1 MRLVPRRIQYSQC
14 SFIHAHVPQ
23 HGGPLSEVR
32 GHGAVVSTCRSSIH
46 VPQHLRTARV
56 IARGSSTGRPRT
68 HAVLGGVESKR
79 RGGTGESRGSGG
91 RRHTGRLHASAH
103 HGGTGESRGEPR
115 DPSLRV
121 PSLRL
126 GLRLRAPSLRLGF
139 RHCASGSVIAPRV
152 PSAGSVIAPRAPSAG
167 SVIAPRVPSAGSV
180 IAPRVPSLRLGFR
193 HCASGSGSACASS
206 LLPSASRLRRRPL
219 AETTRAAPGV
229 VGDRPIGGT
238 VPRLSVCSCKPPR
251 GSLRTAG
258 EGPLAG
264 IWSSVP

>member
-1 MRLVPRRIQYSQC
+1 MRPDEGGFSLSHCGHAYWTLNPIESGADRDAAAAAASMRLVPRRIRYSQC
-14 SFIHAHVPQ
+14 SFIHAHVAQ

-32 GHGAVVSTCRSSIH
+32 GNGAVVSTCSSSIH
-46 VPQHLRTARV
+46 VPQHLRAACYGRGEGEQRPAVGSAACKCSPRSHLLRRV
-56 IARGSSTGRPRT
+56 GGSSRGRAAASSRRRALGHMRRSTG
-68 HAVLGGVESKR
+68 A
-79 RGGTGESRGSGG
+79 
-91 RRHTGRLHASAH
+91 
-103 HGGTGESRGEPR
+103 
-115 DPSLRV
+115 

-126 GLRLRAPSLRLGF
+126 GLRY
-139 RHCASGSVIAPRV
+139 CASGSVIAPR
-152 PSAGSVIAPRAPSAG
+152 A
-167 SVIAPRVPSAGSV
+167 
-180 IAPRVPSLRLGFR
+180 PSLRLGLR

-219 AETTRAAPGV
+219 AEATRAAPGV

-251 GSLRTAG
+251 GGLRTAG